1 MHSPEIYRWK
11 LIKTNYEK
19 RFRRQVPQWVLTLN
33 RSEMM
38 NFMSLCIRL
47 NWCLPSKIL
56 IEGER
61 HSGDDSLWTDR
72 RTNADR
78 LLEEVKHQYSVPL
91 DLQNLPLDPAEE
103 AMKASLRMTKS
114 NGKK

>member
-1 MHSPEIYRWK
+1 MDF
-11 LIKTNYEK
+11 L
-19 RFRRQVPQWVLTLN
+19 
-33 RSEMM
+33 
-38 NFMSLCIRL
+38 SLCIRL

-56 IEGER
+56 IEGEG
-61 HSGDDSLWTDR
+61 GDDSLWMDR
-72 RTNADR
+72 RINADR

-103 AMKASLRMTKS
+103 AIKASLRMTKS

>member
-1 MHSPEIYRWK
+1 MDF
-11 LIKTNYEK
+11 L
-19 RFRRQVPQWVLTLN
+19 
-33 RSEMM
+33 
-38 NFMSLCIRL
+38 SLCIRL
-47 NWCLPSKIL
+47 KWCLPSKIL

-91 DLQNLPLDPAEE
+91 DLQNPPLDPAEE

>member
-38 NFMSLCIRL
+38 NFLSLCIRL
-47 NWCLPSKIL
+47 NWRLPSKIL
-56 IEGER
+56 IEGEG
-61 HSGDDSLWTDR
+61 GDDSLWTDR

-78 LLEEVKHQYSVPL
+78 LLKEVKHQYSVPL
-91 DLQNLPLDPAEE
+91 DLQNLPFDPAVE
-103 AMKASLRMTKS
+103 AGKASLEKTKS